1 MCAHPFAP
9 PARTLRSVALGAV
22 LVGKAALAQPDPR
35 IAYLARQ
42 LATATDPRV
51 RAQAALTLGT
61 TEAPGALGLL
71 CTALEDPVPLV
82 RAAVARSLPELHDLG
97 ALECLVAHAGD
108 SAPDSQG
115 EIRRALA
122 VLRKVKEHAPTVD
135 VWVDPVRDPS
145 TPPLGE
151 VLCGEARAHLVKRLA
166 WAGARSETVEAA
178 SKRVGPAAP
187 AYLLQP
193 TLLRGEAGA
202 VVLAGVCLTWPGKQI
217 LGEVRVTGRG
227 GTPRDLVRALVPR
240 LVQDAASTF
249 EWEITP

>member
-9 PARTLRSVALGAV
+9 PVRTLRSVALGAV

-35 IAYLARQ
+35 IAYLSRQ

-61 TEAPGALGLL
+61 TEAPGALEPL
-71 CTALEDPVPLV
+71 CGALQDPVPLV
-82 RAAVARSLPELHDLG
+82 RAAVARSLPELHDLA
-97 ALECLVAHAGD
+97 ALDCLVAHAGD

-122 VLRKVKEHAPTVD
+122 LLRRLKERAPTVD

-166 WAGARSETVEAA
+166 WAGARSEAVESA
-178 SKRVGPAAP
+178 SRRAGPPAR

-193 TLLRGEAGA
+193 TLLRGDGGA

-249 EWEITP
+249 EWDLTP

>member
-42 LATATDPRV
+42 LATASDPRV

-61 TEAPGALGLL
+61 TEAPGALRLL
-71 CTALEDPVPLV
+71 CEALADPVPLV
-82 RAAVARSLPELHDLG
+82 RAAVARSLPELHDLA
-97 ALECLVAHAGD
+97 ALDCLVAHAGD

-115 EIRRALA
+115 EVRRALA
-122 VLRKVKEHAPTVD
+122 LLRKVKERAPTVD

-151 VLCGEARAHLVKRLA
+151 VLCGEARASLVRRLA
-166 WAGARSETVEAA
+166 WAGARSEAVEAA
-178 SKRVGPAAP
+178 AKRTAAP
-187 AYLLQP
+187 AYLLKP
-193 TLLRGEAGA
+193 TLLRGEGGA

-240 LVQDAASTF
+240 LVQDATSTF
-249 EWEITP
+249 EWDLTP